1 MDEQQETQEI
11 QATELD
17 TSYQSDVLNILDS
30 INNVQIVNMFLIC
43 VLIGLILGGALWKSL
58 RP

>member
-30 INNVQIVNMFLIC
+30 INNVQVVNMFLIC

>member
-11 QATELD
+11 QTTELD